1 MLFRSESGERG
12 RWPDPDAT
20 MADPSPVAPQ
30 APSPDATMT
39 PGDATFASALAHL
52 AGLAEP
58 GGERAAAAAVPSGAW
73 ARVVADAEL
82 TVTDATPGCGD
93 LLGMPGEELIGD
105 SLSDVFLRAVRRAYA
120 DSNAT
125 VSLALARDARGSITV
140 TFTLNRTSGTE

>member
-1 MLFRSESGERG
+1 M
-12 RWPDPDAT
+12 
-20 MADPSPVAPQ
+20 
-30 APSPDATMT
+30 
-39 PGDATFASALAHL
+39 PGK
-52 AGLAEP
+52 
-58 GGERAAAAAVPSGAW
+58 
-73 ARVVADAEL
+73 ARVGGRPFSAADGQGKGVQHGGNMGRTPTGGARQLHLTVADAEL

-93 LLGMPGEELIGD
+93 LLGIPGEELIGD